1 MVEGLHYFW
10 YFLQSVASLTV
21 SAFLAVESFLIRNLF
36 AFILVAGFLV
46 TCDAQTG
53 RLMSNALMAAG
64 AGGDPAPSYSSIVTP
79 DWHTGSSLLTT
90 TTLPRLAPQLALQ
103 VYQFRVSRQSAQ
115 LSAYSATTT
124 IHADLPDTHQH
135 GEFVLN
141 RQFRA
146 PKTLQFTPVHFAGDN
161 FVKSNVIT
169 RLLQSEVD
177 QLQKDQPGQI
187 AINDQNYKMSYK
199 GSDCVSG
206 RLVHVF
212 QVKPRHKRP
221 GLFKGRIFL
230 DSFTGSIVRAEG
242 RMVKSPSMFVK
253 NINFVQDYADVGSF
267 TFPTSIRSE
276 AKTRLIGR
284 VMVNMSH
291 RDWRPEIASSIQ
303 QAQNS
308 SQRNPLAA
316 HSN

>member
-1 MVEGLHYFW
+1 M
-10 YFLQSVASLTV
+10 S
-21 SAFLAVESFLIRNLF
+21 SAFLAVN
-36 AFILVAGFLV
+36 
-46 TCDAQTG
+46 T
-53 RLMSNALMAAG
+53 
-64 AGGDPAPSYSSIVTP
+64 GGDPAPSYSSIVTP
-79 DWHTGSSLLTT
+79 DSRAGSSLLTT
-90 TTLPRLAPQLALQ
+90 ATLPRLAPQLALQ

-115 LSAYSATTT
+115 LSSYSATTT
-124 IHADLPDTHQH
+124 IQADLPDTHQH

-161 FVKSNVIT
+161 FVKSNVIA

-177 QLQKDQPGQI
+177 QLQKDQYGQI

-199 GSDCVSG
+199 GSDWVNG
-206 RLVHVF
+206 RLVHAF

-230 DSFTGSIVRAEG
+230 DAFTGSIVRADG

-253 NINFVQDYADVGSF
+253 NIHFVQDYADIGSF
-267 TFPTSIRSE
+267 TFPTSTHSE
-276 AKTRLIGR
+276 AKARLIGR
-284 VMVNMSH
+284 VVVNLSH
-291 RDWRPEIASSIQ
+291 RDWQAEVASSIQ
-303 QAQNS
+303 QAQS
-308 SQRNPLAA
+308 SSERNPLAA